1 MKVKIGLEIHL
12 ELKTKSKMFCA
23 CKNDYDYEDEPNVNI
38 CPICL
43 GYPGVLPTVNKKAI
57 EYAILLSKAL
67 NCKISEKI
75 QFYRKNYFY
84 PDLPKGYQITQYKV
98 GSIGYDGYL
107 YLNLDGGK
115 KVGIDRISLEEDTAR
130 TIQTEKDEILLDF
143 NRSGIP
149 LIEIV
154 TKPDME
160 NPKECVK
167 FLENLRLTIQY
178 LNISDANMEK
188 GQMRV
193 DVNVSVEDN
202 ERVEIKNVNSIREV
216 ENALYYEINYQIE
229 QIKAGKKIK
238 RATKMWDDYLKETR
252 EMRRK
257 ETEDDY
263 RYFPEPDLPHIQI
276 KDIDLVFKTPFKVY
290 EEIVKLGVQK
300 DYAEIIVRDLRLCNY
315 FENFLKH
322 SGDAII
328 GSNFIVNI
336 LKSFDKLPEPK
347 ELAKLSILVK
357 ENKIPNHIARQKLNE
372 MKENL
377 NVENILKNMDILS
390 DKEVEE
396 IARSLIEKFP
406 DKFFEFKSGKTGL
419 IGFFIGEA
427 KKINPKIDPK
437 MFREVFEKLSESF
450 KL

>member
-252 EMRRK
+252 EMRR
-257 ETEDDY
+257 
-263 RYFPEPDLPHIQI
+263 
-276 KDIDLVFKTPFKVY
+276 
-290 EEIVKLGVQK
+290 
-300 DYAEIIVRDLRLCNY
+300 
-315 FENFLKH
+315 
-322 SGDAII
+322 
-328 GSNFIVNI
+328 
-336 LKSFDKLPEPK
+336 
-347 ELAKLSILVK
+347 
-357 ENKIPNHIARQKLNE
+357 
-372 MKENL
+372 
-377 NVENILKNMDILS
+377 
-390 DKEVEE
+390 
-396 IARSLIEKFP
+396 
-406 DKFFEFKSGKTGL
+406 
-419 IGFFIGEA
+419 
-427 KKINPKIDPK
+427 
-437 MFREVFEKLSESF
+437 
-450 KL
+450 

>member
-12 ELKTKSKMFCA
+12 ELKTQTKMFCA
-23 CKNDYDYEDEPNVNI
+23 CKNDYNYEDEANVNI

-43 GYPGVLPTVNKKAI
+43 GYPGILPSVNKKTV
-57 EYAILLSKAL
+57 EYAIMLLKAL
-67 NCKISEKI
+67 NCKFPKRV

-115 KVGIDRISLEEDTAR
+115 QIRIDRISLEEDTAR
-130 TIQTEKDEILLDF
+130 SIQIETGEVLLDF
-143 NRSGIP
+143 NRAGVP

-160 NPKECVK
+160 NPKEVVK

-202 ERVEIKNVNSIREV
+202 ERIEIKNVNSIREV
-216 ENALYYEINYQIE
+216 ENALEYEINYQIE
-229 QIKAGKKIK
+229 QFKLGKKIK
-238 RATKMWDDYLKETR
+238 RTTKMWDSYEKKTK

-257 ETEDDY
+257 ESEDDY
-263 RYFPEPDLPHIQI
+263 RYFPDPDITELQI
-276 KDIDLVFKTPFKVY
+276 TDFELTIKTPFDRFNELVA
-290 EEIVKLGVQK
+290 LGIQK
-300 DYAEIIVRDLRLCNY
+300 EYAEIIVRDLRLNHY
-315 FENFLKH
+315 FDEFLKNN
-322 SGDAII
+322 GDAVI
-328 GSNFIVNI
+328 GSNFIVNV
-336 LKSFDKLPEPK
+336 LKSFK
-347 ELAKLSILVK
+347 ELPDVKEFSKLTNLVK
-357 ENKIPNHIARQKLNE
+357 ENKIPNHVAREKLNE
-372 MKENL
+372 MKEKL
-377 NVENILKNMDILS
+377 NVEEILRNFEIISSDEIKN
-390 DKEVEE
+390 
-396 IARSLIEKFP
+396 IARSLIEKYP
-406 DKFFEFKSGKTGL
+406 EKFFEYKSGKASL

-427 KKINPKIDPK
+427 KKLNSKIDPK
-437 MFREVFEKLSESF
+437 QFKEIFEKL
-450 KL
+450 